1 MSKTA
6 VAGITA
12 AGRQPVWA
20 IQMSALTEP
29 VTDDTESIPLAAV
42 TGGQKLDCYYDFGGL
57 TLDRTATTRSRQRA
71 CQKVA
76 EEIKIGETISG
87 TLTIVWD
94 QQQLNAS
101 DPEVIV
107 NDAYKALPEGAEVYL
122 FIAHGWDSDE
132 DPTAE
137 TIGDLWRVRV
147 NQVAHLM
154 AASAEEDLMARIDLA
169 GSMFAP
175 NVTLAA

>member
-6 VAGITA
+6 VPGITA

-20 IQMSALTEP
+20 IQPTALTTP
-29 VTDDTESIPLAAV
+29 VTDDTETIPLAAV

-76 EEIKIGETISG
+76 EEIKIGETING

-94 QQQLNAS
+94 QQKLNDTS
-101 DPEVIV
+101 EDVI

-122 FIAHGWDSDE
+122 FIAHGWDSDQ

-175 NVTLAA
+175 NVSLTA